1 MKKNLSNVVNL
12 NKYPIGDLDSPKI
25 KRIIENC
32 RTELERDSCSV
43 IPNFI
48 LPNSLDV
55 MRKELEQQLDEVYMS
70 RESVNAYLYS
80 KDDPTLPKDH
90 PKRIFMK
97 RFNGYLNS
105 DCFLENSEIKFLYKS
120 EELLK
125 FISACL
131 GISPIYRWADP
142 LACHAYNVMETDGIL
157 PWHFDSCEFT
167 LSLMIQKPE
176 KGGIFEYCPN
186 IREPGHEK
194 FNDVKKVLDGDRS
207 RVRQLD
213 LNPGDL
219 QIFKGRFTLHRVT
232 KIIGQ
237 TSRYMCIPAYVLDPW
252 RVNTPE
258 HSKAIYGRVLPIHFE
273 RNKIRSDGLTD

>member
-70 RESVNAYLYS
+70 KESVNAYLYS

-105 DCFLENSEIKFLYKS
+105 DCFLENSEIKFLYKT

-194 FNDVKKVLDGDRS
+194 FNHVKKVLDGDRS

>member
-12 NKYPIGDLDSPKI
+12 NKYPIADFDSPKI

-70 RESVNAYLYS
+70 KESVNAYLYS

-194 FNDVKKVLDGDRS
+194 FDDVKKVLDGDRS

>member
-1 MKKNLSNVVNL
+1 MKKNLSNVVDL
-12 NKYPIGDLDSPKI
+12 NKYPIGDLYSPKI

-70 RESVNAYLYS
+70 KESVNAYLYS

-186 IREPGHEK
+186 IRVPGHEN